1 MSDIKNT
8 YRIEHVRDFL
18 NVPEYRRS
26 ACIEEFAIFLKMA
39 EASVNLI
46 DATNEVLFG
55 KGLPKTVIG
64 AFTWIDD
71 GKKNAY
77 LNIIDASKP

>member
-1 MSDIKNT
+1 MNDIKPT

-18 NVPEYRRS
+18 NVPQDRRS
-26 ACIEEFAIFLKMA
+26 TCIEEFNTFLIMA
-39 EASVNLI
+39 EATVNLI
-46 DATNEVLFG
+46 DETNRALFG
-55 KGLPKTVIG
+55 EGQPKAVVG